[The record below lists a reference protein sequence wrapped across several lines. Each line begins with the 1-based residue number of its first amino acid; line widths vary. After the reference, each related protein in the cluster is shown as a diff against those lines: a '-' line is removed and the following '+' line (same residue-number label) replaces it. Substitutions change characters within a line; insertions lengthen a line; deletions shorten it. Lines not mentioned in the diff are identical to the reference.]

1 VSGAAIGVDVGAT
14 LAKIAV
20 RGLSE
25 GLSEG
30 PGEEPGEAL
39 DLELLPAA
47 DLDAIVE
54 RVEQIGEASIGLT
67 GCGATDLAARLASGS
82 RRIDEFEAWG
92 TGAGVL
98 LGRQDAVSAEP
109 FLLVS
114 VGTGTSVL
122 RVEGES
128 VERVGGTALGG
139 GSLLGLGAM
148 LTGCSSHSEL
158 CTLARSGKRAGVDLL
173 ISDIYHSGEIALPD
187 SVTAASFGALAR
199 RIAEGEENLVSP
211 PEDLAAAVTGL
222 VGENV
227 GLICCNLAALHDTRR
242 IVFGG
247 ATLQDN
253 PSLVAV
259 LSGLTTLSGFEAVVL
274 ENGAWVG
281 AVGALSRAT
290 DA

>member
-1 VSGAAIGVDVGAT
+1 LTGAVTGTAISVGVDVGAT

-20 RGLSE
+20 RG
-25 GLSEG
+25 
-30 PGEEPGEAL
+30 PDDAL
-39 DLELLPAA
+39 DFELLPAA
-47 DLDAIVE
+47 DLDAVVGRIE
-54 RVEQIGEASIGLT
+54 ALGTASIGLT
-67 GCGATDLAARLASGS
+67 GCGATDLALRLTSGS
-82 RRIDEFEAWG
+82 RHIAEFEAWG

-98 LGRQDAVSAEP
+98 LERQGALSAEP

-122 RVEGES
+122 RIEGES

-148 LTGCSSHSEL
+148 LTGCVSHSEL
-158 CTLARSGKRAGVDLL
+158 CALAQSGKRAGVDLL

-199 RIAEGEENLVSP
+199 RIADGGEHAP
-211 PEDLAAAVTGL
+211 APAEDLAAAVTGL

-253 PSLVAV
+253 PSLVGV
-259 LSGLTTLSGFEAVVL
+259 LAGLTTLSGFEAVVL
-274 ENGAWVG
+274 EHGAWVG
-281 AVGALSRAT
+281 AVGALTRAST
-290 DA
+290 A